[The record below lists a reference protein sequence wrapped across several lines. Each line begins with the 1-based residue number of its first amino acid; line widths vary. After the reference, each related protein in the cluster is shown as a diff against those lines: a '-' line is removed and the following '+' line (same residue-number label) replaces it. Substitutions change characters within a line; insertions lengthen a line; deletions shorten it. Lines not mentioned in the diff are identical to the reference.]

1 MHNVNFKTDE
11 ALYQKF
17 KMINTI
23 LEKKHQNVLTEL
35 IEKYVAENKKYIE
48 NPEIKAVTQ
57 ATLPT
62 FFGSTDDWKHY
73 AMKLDMTDYVNV
85 VMRLEFIQ
93 YLLLHHRNRKHN
105 DTAFLTYLK
114 DNNDFRKTNE
124 FRYLVKLNIYQSVK
138 RDEKLYGVH
147 LLSIRD
153 ELSLD

>member
-124 FRYLVKLNIYQSVK
+124 FRYLAKLNIYQSVK